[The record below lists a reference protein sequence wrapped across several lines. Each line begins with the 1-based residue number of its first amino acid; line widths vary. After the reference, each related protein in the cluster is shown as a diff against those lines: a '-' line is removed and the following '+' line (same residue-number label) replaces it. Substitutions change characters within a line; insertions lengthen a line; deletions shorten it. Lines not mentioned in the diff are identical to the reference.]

1 MAIGTAP
8 QVLSDSPGVDVMA
21 GSIKWELVKACAPL
35 ALVISRY
42 DVSRVLTGLAEG
54 VVSFT
59 DRSRG
64 CDGVCR

>member
-1 MAIGTAP
+1 
-8 QVLSDSPGVDVMA
+8 MA